1 MLFSLTGDTHGPIV
15 NKLESSVFEPWPGH
29 FVVLERFSIECH
41 KNKTKVITT
50 PIRWKEDTFKGQW
63 KLKNRPNILKRG
75 KTRASKSCLVLVLHL
90 ICWESGV
97 SFLDQSQS
105 EVKQNQ
111 CNPGKLLTRLRE
123 SWRIGE
129 TSSHPAE
136 VKILLIDLFSRN
148 WDKLRHKWV
157 YAHVRYN
164 LFFSRIDFN
173 DSRKAFQAWTSQGT
187 LDVRI
192 STFTSKIWKRSQGLS
207 RLCIYIN

>member
-1 MLFSLTGDTHGPIV
+1 MLFSLTGDTHGLIV
-15 NKLESSVFEPWPGH
+15 NKLKSSVFEPWPGH
-29 FVVLERFSIECH
+29 FVVLERFSIECL

-50 PIRWKEDTFKGQW
+50 PIRWKENTFKGQW

-90 ICWESGV
+90 IGWESGV
-97 SFLDQSQS
+97 RFLDQSQS

-111 CNPGKLLTRLRE
+111 SNPGKLLTRLRE

-129 TSSHPAE
+129 TTSHPAE

-164 LFFSRIDFN
+164 LFS
-173 DSRKAFQAWTSQGT
+173 
-187 LDVRI
+187 
-192 STFTSKIWKRSQGLS
+192 FT
-207 RLCIYIN
+207 